1 MGDIKLRRDFDHFN
15 KGESYILHSHS
26 RENPVIPPILP
37 VRKILVCVPL
47 LHRIAQMLDFQT
59 EKALAVVK
67 SRINHHTRQILN
79 ASLHAL
85 KKLPVPFAQG
95 CLKAEII
102 SNKDSYL
109 NYVVEGLYQKGSP

>member
-1 MGDIKLRRDFDHFN
+1 MTISTRLKATFF
-15 KGESYILHSHS
+15 
-26 RENPVIPPILP
+26 IPTVGKTLLFPILP

-47 LHRIAQMLDFQT
+47 LHRIAKMLDFQT

-67 SRINHHTRQILN
+67 SRINHHHTRQILS
-79 ASLHAL
+79 ARLHAL
-85 KKLPVPFAQG
+85 KKLPVPFAQD

-102 SNKDSYL
+102 SNKDNYL